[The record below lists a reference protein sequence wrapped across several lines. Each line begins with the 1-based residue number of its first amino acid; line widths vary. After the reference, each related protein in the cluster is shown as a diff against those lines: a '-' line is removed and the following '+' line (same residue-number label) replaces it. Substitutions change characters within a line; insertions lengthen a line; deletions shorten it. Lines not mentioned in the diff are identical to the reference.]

1 MLSWIRANPTSVRL
15 VVVKQERSPARLVTR
30 LQRKSTTLLA
40 DEERATSRSS
50 PGQKLR
56 EARGQAVK
64 VDDLHTV
71 DPCELLLCFDA
82 ATDGAITLNDFVPLS
97 VARALEKLLQVR
109 ESSPRRCACFHH
121 VPTVWRQLMGYGS
134 FSMRPSPFC
143 AFVTVLLS
151 VPGQKVGA

>member
-40 DEERATSRSS
+40 NEERATSRSS

-109 ESSPRRCACFHH
+109 ESRCRCACFHQ
-121 VPTVWRQLMGYGS
+121 VLTAWRQLMGYGS
-134 FSMRPSPFC
+134 FSLRPSPFC